1 MDDWKIKLSYKSYL
15 GQLKFCATSIKK
27 FISHENKICHQTHP
41 CHASLTSHCSK
52 FTNVKTFLTLKL
64 SQHLKSGSTFC
75 SSVPVVA
82 LIDGQCCRLGN
93 QSCGAAAPKDQP
105 LISQSKP
112 LIAFWNDLWEWLS
125 DEQQRLQLGSN
136 STPGRATRGSEPA
149 VIVHLN
155 LST

>member
-82 LIDGQCCRLGN
+82 LIDCQCCRLGN
-93 QSCGAAAPKDQP
+93 QSCRAAAPKDQP

-112 LIAFWNDLWEWLS
+112 LIAFWNDLWDLTLAEPHFLFRNRRKS
-125 DEQQRLQLGSN
+125 QFKCSVLG
-136 STPGRATRGSEPA
+136 GFRARRW
-149 VIVHLN
+149 ILK
-155 LST
+155 